1 MSFSDH
7 CLTGVKEMADKF
19 RVLFVCAKND
29 VRSLL
34 AEALLRHTDSA
45 DFEAFSA
52 GLEPGEIDPRTLE
65 SLEHIGIETNGL
77 RSKSINEF
85 EGQQFHYVITLCD
98 KSSEEASRMPSSGE
112 VIVWSFEDPT
122 TSEKHE
128 PFRHALQEIH
138 DRIKMFVTVKTRQ

>member
-1 MSFSDH
+1 M
-7 CLTGVKEMADKF
+7 TGKM

-29 VRSLL
+29 FRSVW
-34 AEALLRHTDSA
+34 AEALLRHTDSSN
-45 DFEAFSA
+45 FEAFSA
-52 GLEPGEIDPRTLE
+52 GLKPGEVDPRTLE

-77 RSKSINEF
+77 RSKSIGEF
-85 EGQQFHYVITLCD
+85 EGQEFHYVITLWD
-98 KSSEEASRMPSSGE
+98 RFSEDAARMPTSGE

-122 TSEKHE
+122 TSERYE

>member
-1 MSFSDH
+1 
-7 CLTGVKEMADKF
+7 MADKF

-34 AEALLRHTDSA
+34 AEALLRHTDSSN
-45 DFEAFSA
+45 FEAFSA

>member
-1 MSFSDH
+1 
-7 CLTGVKEMADKF
+7 MADKT

-34 AEALLRHTDSA
+34 AEALLRHTDSSN
-45 DFEAFSA
+45 FEAFSA
-52 GLEPGEIDPRTLE
+52 GLEPDGVDPRTFE
-65 SLEHIGIETNGL
+65 SLEHTGIETSGL
-77 RSKSINEF
+77 RSKSIDEF
-85 EGQQFHYVITLCD
+85 EGQEFHYVITLCD
-98 KSSEEASRMPSSGE
+98 KSSEEASRMPTSGE
-112 VIVWSFEDPT
+112 VIVWNFEDPV

>member
-1 MSFSDH
+1 
-7 CLTGVKEMADKF
+7 MADKF

-34 AEALLRHTDSA
+34 AEALLRHTDSSH
-45 DFEAFSA
+45 FEAFSA
-52 GLEPGEIDPRTLE
+52 GLEPGEVDPRTLE
-65 SLEHIGIETNGL
+65 SLEHIGIESNGL
-77 RSKSINEF
+77 RSKSIDEF

-98 KSSEEASRMPSSGE
+98 KSSEEASRIPSSDE
-112 VIVWSFEDPT
+112 EIMWSFEDPT

-138 DRIKMFVTVKTRQ
+138 DRIKMFVTVKTRS